1 MNSTL
6 NIATAQ
12 SGFYK
17 GFNTIVAITPKIVML
32 GMVIW
37 ASALPGQASATLLSI
52 QKWSV
57 GAFSAW
63 YMYAAATFMLGTLS
77 LALIPKTG
85 AIKLGKASDTPE
97 FSNFSWFSMM
107 FGAGLGIG
115 MLTYSTA
122 EPIYHFAA
130 NPDTILGTTQSLS
143 ENNVRAAYK
152 WGIFHYAFTPWAC
165 YVVIGLSLAY
175 FSYAKDLPLTIRS
188 GLKPL
193 FGNMVSGVFGHAV
206 DIVAILATI
215 IGVGVTV
222 GYGVSQFASG
232 LFNITGAAWMVDSS
246 GVPSYAAQIM
256 ALTIVLLA
264 STWSAMSGV
273 KRGIKWLSN
282 INMSLSFFL
291 LAFFAV
297 FGALGFAAK
306 HYVFALWDYLINI
319 LPMSFTVW
327 DNEVQPKL
335 AQWQNDWSVFYWAWW
350 IAFAPFVGL
359 FLARVS
365 KGRTVREFV
374 VGAMIVPSLT
384 CLAWFTL
391 VGGTAIDLELNGSAN
406 GQILNAD
413 ISAQLFQTLNLLLSP
428 GFAAAMSG
436 VVVVLLLTYL
446 ITTVDS
452 AILIV
457 TTLASAGDQSRKNT
471 KHIIIWGMI
480 FTLVVASLLA
490 AGGMD
495 ALRSLMI
502 VGALPFSFVIMLMLI
517 SLIKSLLKHP
527 QETL

>member
-1 MNSTL
+1 MDTNSL
-6 NIATAQ
+6 NITTAQ
-12 SGFYK
+12 RGFYQ
-17 GFNTIVAITPKIVML
+17 GFNTTVAITPKVIML
-32 GMVIW
+32 GMIIW
-37 ASALPGQASATLLSI
+37 AAAFPEQAGETLLSV

-57 GAFSAW
+57 SVFSAW
-63 YMYAAATFMLGTLS
+63 YMYAAAVFMLGTLG
-77 LALIPKTG
+77 LALYPKTG
-85 AIKLGKASDTPE
+85 RIKLGKTSDQPE

-122 EPIYHFAA
+122 EPIFHFGV
-130 NPDTILGTTQSLS
+130 NPDTLLGNTTGLS
-143 ENNVRAAYK
+143 EDNVRAAYK

-165 YVVIGLSLAY
+165 YAVIGMALAF
-175 FSYAKDLPLTIRS
+175 FSYAKGLPLTIRS
-188 GLKPL
+188 ALKPL
-193 FGNMVSGVFGHAV
+193 FGNSISGGLGHTV

-232 LFNITGAAWMVDSS
+232 LFNITGANWMITE
-246 GVPSYAAQIM
+246 GGAPSYPAQVM
-256 ALTIVLLA
+256 ALVIVLFA

-273 KRGIKWLSN
+273 NRGIKWLSN

-291 LAFFAV
+291 LAFFVV
-297 FGALGFAAK
+297 FGALAFAAK
-306 HYVFALWDYLINI
+306 HYAYAVWDYLVNI
-319 LPMSFTVW
+319 IPMSFTVW
-327 DNEVQPKL
+327 DSSTQPEL
-335 AQWQNDWSVFYWAWW
+335 AQWQSDWSVFYWAWW

-374 VGAMIVPSLT
+374 MGAMIVPTLT

-391 VGGTAIDLELNGSAN
+391 VGGTAIDLELNGTAN

-428 GFAAAMSG
+428 GFAAAMTA

-446 ITTVDS
+446 ITSVDS

-457 TTLASAGDQSRKNT
+457 TTLASAGDQSQKKT
-471 KHIIIWGMI
+471 KHIVIWGII

-490 AGGMD
+490 VGGMA
-495 ALRSLMI
+495 ALRSMMI
-502 VGALPFSFVIMLMLI
+502 VGALPFSFVMMLMLI
-517 SLIKSLLKHP
+517 SLIKGLFSHH
-527 QETL
+527 QEP